1 MNQKNLS
8 IAIIV
13 VAAIVIVIG
22 LWLSGAGQSGPLSGD
37 VNYNYCVDT
46 QLKADCYLGM
56 VRTEIWGTLKTS
68 SGTPLQSQRLT
79 VWWYEES
86 SDTWWYWFD
95 MTTGADGTFKV
106 TKSTAVTYPPRIIY
120 EDGEINGIRY
130 CDAWVD
136 CTPSIGV
143 KL

>member
-1 MNQKNLS
+1 MNQKNLY

-13 VAAIVIVIG
+13 VVAVGIILG
-22 LWLSGAGQSGPLSGD
+22 LWLSGAGQSGPLSGE
-37 VNYNYCVDT
+37 VNYCVGT

-68 SGTPLQSQRLT
+68 SGTPLPNQILK

-106 TKSTAVTYPPRIIY
+106 TKSDAVTYPPRIIY
-120 EDGEINGIRY
+120 ENGEINGIRY